1 MTLEE
6 RMKKME
12 DAYGTQSDLMREL
25 RDAVNVTAYLEARQ
39 GRVLKEHGEWLEEHE
54 AAMKAHDAA
63 MEAHDAAMKAHD
75 AAMKALDE
83 RIARLVSGFGEFMRR
98 DDGGAKP

>member
-39 GRVLKEHGEWLEEHE
+39 GRVLKEHGEWLAE
-54 AAMKAHDAA
+54 
-63 MEAHDAAMKAHD
+63 HDAAMKAHAAAVKEHD
-75 AAMKALDE
+75 AAMKLLDE
-83 RIARLVSGFGEFMRR
+83 RIAGLVSGFGEFMRR
-98 DDGGAKP
+98 GDDGAKP